1 MIYRCFYKLY
11 NQYDNQI
18 FLIPALVNPSEF
30 FIAEMDFQ
38 KLLLDVGKALCRDE
52 VKALAFLCSDLL
64 GQNPATVETAFNL
77 FSRLMDQDYLS
88 AEQPHLLF
96 ELLYI
101 IQRASIVRG
110 LKLQDQVPTDR
121 TLVSPYRW
129 ANCFFVVSLTALT
142 ILITFNSSD
151 VGFRRLLY
159 SLSEDLTDSD
169 LQEMKFLLNKDL
181 PRRKLEHNVVSVGEA
196 VACRLF

>member
-11 NQYDNQI
+11 NQHDNQI
-18 FLIPALVNPSEF
+18 FHFPALVNPSEF
-30 FIAEMDFQ
+30 FIAQMDFQ

-64 GQNPATVETAFNL
+64 GRNPATVETACDL

-101 IQRASIVRG
+101 IQRAPIVRG
-110 LKLQDQVPTDR
+110 LKLKDQGPADGP
-121 TLVSPYRW
+121 LISPYRW
-129 ANCFFVVSLTALT
+129 TNCFFVVSLTALS

-151 VGFRRLLY
+151 VDFRRLLY
-159 SLSEDLTDSD
+159 SLSEELTYSD
-169 LQEMKFLLNKDL
+169 LREMKFLLNKDL
-181 PRRKLEHNVVSVGEA
+181 SRRKLEHNVVSVGEA

>member
-1 MIYRCFYKLY
+1 MIHGCFYKLY
-11 NQYDNQI
+11 NHYDNQI
-18 FLIPALVNPSEF
+18 FLISALVNPSDL
-30 FIAEMDFQ
+30 FIARMDFQ

-52 VKALAFLCSDLL
+52 VKALAFLCSELL
-64 GQNPATVETAFNL
+64 GRNPVTVETAFDL

-88 AEQPHLLF
+88 AKQPHLLF

-101 IQRASIVRG
+101 IQRAPIVRG
-110 LKLQDQVPTDR
+110 IKLQDQVPTDG
-121 TLVSPYRW
+121 TLISPYRW

-142 ILITFNSSD
+142 VLITFNRSD
-151 VGFRRLLY
+151 VGSRRLLY

-169 LQEMKFLLNKDL
+169 LQEMKFLLNRDL
-181 PRRKLEHNVVSVGEA
+181 PRRKLEHNVVSVSEA

>member
-64 GQNPATVETAFNL
+64 VWNPATVETAFNL

-110 LKLQDQVPTDR
+110 LKLQDQVPTDG

-129 ANCFFVVSLTALT
+129 ANCLFVVSLTALT

-159 SLSEDLTDSD
+159 SLSEDLTDRISHAGNWSTM
-169 LQEMKFLLNKDL
+169 L
-181 PRRKLEHNVVSVGEA
+181 
-196 VACRLF
+196 